1 MKNWFKKIKQK
12 FSDRKTKNKINP
24 LQSQQDKI
32 EEIKPVVEKSVSPE
46 VDIKPKP
53 VEEKSEDKNLEK
65 PKTRL
70 IINSNVF
77 FLIMYRL

>member
-32 EEIKPVVEKSVSPE
+32 EEIKPV
-46 VDIKPKP
+46 
-53 VEEKSEDKNLEK
+53 
-65 PKTRL
+65 
-70 IINSNVF
+70 
-77 FLIMYRL
+77 

>member
-46 VDIKPKP
+46 VDIKP
-53 VEEKSEDKNLEK
+53 NH
-65 PKTRL
+65 
-70 IINSNVF
+70 
-77 FLIMYRL
+77 